1 MDIFHAMRLYVIP
14 DREIGAPRSL
24 IEQTRA
30 CLAGGA
36 TAIQLRDKEMDGA
49 ELLQTAREMAAL
61 CRASGAL
68 FFVNDRLDIALLAGA
83 HGLHIGQ
90 TDIPLTEARRLAP
103 KDFII
108 GVSVQ
113 TEQAARAA
121 KRDGA
126 DYLGIG
132 AVMPTSTKAADALGY
147 AGVSRVAAA
156 ADLPCVA
163 IGGVSLDNL
172 RQVMD
177 TGVSGVSL
185 ISAIVSKPDI
195 TAETKKFAAI
205 LKL

>member
-1 MDIFHAMRLYVIP
+1 MKLLRAMRLYVIP
-14 DREIGAPRSL
+14 DRKIGAPRSL
-24 IEQTRA
+24 VEQAKA

-49 ELLQTAREMAAL
+49 ELLQTGREIAAL
-61 CRASGAL
+61 CRAAGAL

-103 KDFII
+103 EDFII

-113 TEQAARAA
+113 TEEAARAA
-121 KRDGA
+121 KQNGA

-132 AVMPTSTKAADALGY
+132 AVVPTSTKSADALGY
-147 AGVSRVAAA
+147 AGVADVAAA
-156 ADLPCVA
+156 TDLPCVA
-163 IGGVSLDNL
+163 IGGINLDNL
-172 RQVMD
+172 SRVMD
-177 TGVSGVSL
+177 TGVNGISI

-195 TAETKKFAAI
+195 TAETKKFAAA
-205 LKL
+205 LGL